1 MNNSIR
7 NVYKKLPAIGHNKYS
22 DNFSSYYFSPFF
34 TLYYIVCV
42 VSMCVCLCLFWVL
55 YITCYIT
62 YTFCD
67 ITSSDLIA
75 LKNCLRVECVVYNFD
90 T

>member
-1 MNNSIR
+1 MFIKNYQLLDITSTVIILVHIIFHR
-7 NVYKKLPAIGHNKYS
+7 
-22 DNFSSYYFSPFF
+22 FF

-62 YTFCD
+62 YTFYD